1 MRILICRHGDPD
13 YEHDSLTER
22 GILEAEL
29 LSRKLAKMNPTS
41 IYCSTL
47 GRAKLTAKPTVEKTG
62 IEPVIFEWLQEYP
75 ISAKKDPGK
84 SWMCPWE
91 IPHHD
96 WIDDKDAVDCENW
109 LKFFRIEGCGFEYQ
123 KKVNENFDK
132 LMAERGLIRKDNYYI
147 KTPEYEN
154 HKDDLILFFCH
165 YGLGL
170 ALLSHALPISP
181 VLLWNGFSLDSSSVT
196 ELMVDKAGPYEGED
210 TAILR
215 CMRVGD
221 ISHLYQSG
229 IPFGQAPREWWYNEQ
244 K

>member
-29 LSRKLAKMNPTS
+29 LSRKLVKMNPTS

-47 GRAKLTAKPTVEKTG
+47 GRAQLTAKPTVEKTG
-62 IEPVIFEWLQEYP
+62 IQPIIFDWLREYP
-75 ISAKKDPGK
+75 ISAVPLPGK
-84 SWMCPWE
+84 DWMCPWE
-91 IPHHD
+91 VPHHEWIDEKDAADCHD
-96 WIDDKDAVDCENW
+96 WINMPRFKD
-109 LKFFRIEGCGFEYQ
+109 RGFEEHQ
-123 KKVNENFDK
+123 KLIGDNFDK
-132 LMAERGLIRKDNYYI
+132 LMAERGLIRNGNYYD
-147 KTPEYEN
+147 KTPEYEK

-196 ELMVDKAGPYEGED
+196 ELMVDPASNN
-210 TAILR
+210 TAVLR

-229 IPFGQAPREWWYNEQ
+229 IPLGAAPREWW
-244 K
+244 KFD